1 MTLPSQ
7 PATIAPC
14 PKCGGKRVG
23 AHIEDAVIRANLDFM
38 SFSALVCTAC
48 GFSELYI
55 NQLNKLLQA
64 IEKQPKQFR
73 H

>member
-23 AHIEDAVIRANLDFM
+23 VHIDEAGIRTTWDYLY
-38 SFSALVCTAC
+38 FSALICTAC
-48 GFSELYI
+48 GFSEFYI
-55 NQLNKLLQA
+55 EHLDKLLRV
-64 IEKQPKQFR
+64 IEKHPKLFR
-73 H
+73 S